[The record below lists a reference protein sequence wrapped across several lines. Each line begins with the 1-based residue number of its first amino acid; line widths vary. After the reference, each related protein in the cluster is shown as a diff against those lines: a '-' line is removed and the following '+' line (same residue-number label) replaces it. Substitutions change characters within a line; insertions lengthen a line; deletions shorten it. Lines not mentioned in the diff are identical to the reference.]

1 MSFCLQEEKKI
12 EYQIFVVI
20 QAIYQLMMLLMV
32 GITWSS
38 SIFEK
43 LKCYTNYV

>member
-12 EYQIFVVI
+12 VYQIFVVL

-32 GITWSS
+32 GIIRTS

-43 LKCYTNYV
+43 LKCYTNNV